1 MKRIKKKEKPLV
13 PQEKTAEWKY
23 TKDKIPYCSNCMVN
37 AVFTINRYWLLSN
50 YCPNCGA
57 KMLFY
62 GC

>member
-1 MKRIKKKEKPLV
+1 MKRIKKKENPLV
-13 PQEKTAEWKY
+13 PQGKIAEWKY
-23 TKDKIPYCSNCMVN
+23 TKDKIPYCNNCMIN

>member
-13 PQEKTAEWKY
+13 SQGKIAEWKY
-23 TKDKIPYCSNCMVN
+23 TKDKIPYCSNCMIN
-37 AVFTINRYWLLSN
+37 AVFSINRYWLLNN